1 MDNESSGTG
10 SLFRI
15 VRRTVFKCVFIDMS
29 TPVTVPFTTVPEI
42 YERCLKKETAAEER
56 RGVPFFNSTVTLSL
70 FSFIRNRTSF
80 MIDFVLPGWRGG
92 PRQKAEICVEVKGK

>member
-42 YERCLKKETAAEER
+42 HEYCLKRETEER
-56 RGVPFFNSTVTLSL
+56 GRVPFFNSTVTLSL

-80 MIDFVLPGWRGG
+80 MIDFVVPGWRRG

>member
-1 MDNESSGTG
+1 MDNESNGTG

-29 TPVTVPFTTVPEI
+29 TPVTVPFTTVPDT
-42 YERCLKKETAAEER
+42 YEYCCLKREMEER
-56 RGVPFFNSTVTLSL
+56 ERVPFFSSTVTLSL

-80 MIDFVLPGWRGG
+80 MIDFVLPGWKGE
-92 PRQKAEICVEVKGK
+92 PRQKAEI